1 MAAVPAATHA
11 RKFCLHQGFG
21 SAQYRTD
28 ETHGWAAISSCR
40 GGLRFC
46 ELHLFALCPRYNEN
60 PGAVLIRRPSG
71 FGPVLWGKRHRPRR
85 GLPGAAGFLRSRGFG
100 SETECRAVK
109 CAQRPEVPRHDK
121 SGGTELGARAI
132 WARKR
137 HRASRAPTQL

>member
-46 ELHLFALCPRYNEN
+46 ELHLFALYPRYNEN

-71 FGPVLWGKRHRPRR
+71 FGPVLGANATAPDAVCR
-85 GLPGAAGFLRSRGFG
+85 GRLAFSGPGVSGRKPSAARSSVPNDLRFHAMTNREGRS
-100 SETECRAVK
+100 
-109 CAQRPEVPRHDK
+109 
-121 SGGTELGARAI
+121 
-132 WARKR
+132 
-137 HRASRAPTQL
+137 